1 MRLIVEDE
9 RHPRDSLPSG
19 AVHLVNQDAG
29 DGLVGND
36 LLRDLAILDG
46 KIVPGGVQLES
57 GGAFQFQGIIIPF
70 IKRGKDSAGVPGGDG
85 VHQGV
90 IRCLTDLKNSVRE
103 ALRLVRGVDL
113 DDLHAAHALIVECEV
128 LHLAL
133 FDENTLGAAV
143 QDESVH
149 GPGLSGGDGGA
160 GGEAGDDRPTV
171 LPGGVDAIVGA
182 NDGARAVRDQEL
194 HPGQRLVV
202 GPRDEFLEDQRGLR
216 PVVKIEGLRVIGVDH
231 HRLSPG
237 GLVDGVPWDRG
248 RFSYDQ

>member
-1 MRLIVEDE
+1 M
-9 RHPRDSLPSG
+9 
-19 AVHLVNQDAG
+19 
-29 DGLVGND
+29 
-36 LLRDLAILDG
+36 
-46 KIVPGGVQLES
+46 
-57 GGAFQFQGIIIPF
+57 
-70 IKRGKDSAGVPGGDG
+70 
-85 VHQGV
+85 
-90 IRCLTDLKNSVRE
+90 
-103 ALRLVRGVDL
+103 
-113 DDLHAAHALIVECEV
+113 

-194 HPGQRLVV
+194 HPGQRLVG

>member
-1 MRLIVEDE
+1 M
-9 RHPRDSLPSG
+9 
-19 AVHLVNQDAG
+19 
-29 DGLVGND
+29 
-36 LLRDLAILDG
+36 
-46 KIVPGGVQLES
+46 PGGVQAES
-57 GGAFQFQGIIIPF
+57 GGTFQLQGIIIALG
-70 IKRGKDSAGVPGGDG
+70 KRGEHSAGVPGGDG

-90 IRCLTDLKNSVRE
+90 VAGPADLKNSVRE

-113 DDLHAAHALIVECEV
+113 DDLHAALSGVPEGQS
-128 LHLAL
+128 LNFTF

-160 GGEAGDDRPTV
+160 GGEARNDHAAIR
-171 LPGGVDAIVGA
+171 PGGVDAVVGA

-231 HRLSPG
+231 HRLGPG